1 LYRRRPECHRVQVD
15 IAFQRVDTKI
25 RYAFGISVPG
35 QTAAPG
41 NFPYVQ
47 YETTT
52 DSGPT
57 CTRLRLFEQ
66 KLQQRT

>member
-1 LYRRRPECHRVQVD
+1 
-15 IAFQRVDTKI
+15 VDTKI